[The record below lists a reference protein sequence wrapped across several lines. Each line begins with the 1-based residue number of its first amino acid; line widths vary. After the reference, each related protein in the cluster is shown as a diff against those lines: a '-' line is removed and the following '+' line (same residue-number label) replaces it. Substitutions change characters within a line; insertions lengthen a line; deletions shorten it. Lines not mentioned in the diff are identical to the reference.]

1 MVPVPCRWVLLCSQ
15 DVSNGV
21 LSTNVQPSMALL
33 KLMFTELGWHFEK
46 EGGYLDEA
54 AHDQYKADWAKLK
67 ELRQR

>member
-1 MVPVPCRWVLLCSQ
+1 
-15 DVSNGV
+15 
-21 LSTNVQPSMALL
+21 MALL

-54 AHDQYKADWAKLK
+54 AHDQYKADWAKVK